1 MLDEILSRLQQLPPK
16 QLEQT
21 IRGVLDA
28 KKKLGLRW
36 IPNTGPQTLAYHSE
50 ADILLFGGEPG
61 GGKTQLIL
69 GLAFNE
75 QERSLIMRR
84 QYTDLDS
91 IIDGALE
98 INGTRDGFNGSP
110 PPRLKFESGVI
121 DFGAAAKIGDEQ
133 HWMGRPHDFLGI
145 DEATQFTAKQIRFL
159 RGWLRTTTKG
169 QRTRTVL
176 ATNPP
181 LSAEGLWVH
190 EMFAPWLNPQH
201 PNPAKP
207 GELRWFVVDQDDR
220 DIEVDGPGEYV
231 IEGKSYSAE
240 SRTFIPSKLTDN
252 PYLDAKDYQKRLD
265 SLPAQD
271 REILLGGFKTS
282 FRDQDRQL
290 IPTAWIVAAQKR
302 WTPKPPEG
310 VPQCAIGA
318 DVASGGEDSTVLS
331 KRHDAWFAELV
342 ITPGKE
348 TPLGSDVAGLI
359 FSHLRDDAIVGVDMG
374 GGYGGAPMEL
384 LAENKVRTFAYKGSE
399 GSSART
405 KDGKMKFFNVRTE
418 AHWRLREAL
427 DPDQP
432 GGSPVALPPDP
443 ILLADLTAPVFWVTT
458 RGYQITTKEDL
469 CEKLGRSP
477 DRGDAVA
484 IANFVGEKIA
494 NVAGGKFP
502 KRGRRGKDVTVN
514 LGRFGTRRH

>member
-1 MLDEILSRLQQLPPK
+1 MLEEILSRLQQLPPK
-16 QLEQT
+16 QLAQVVKET
-21 IRGVLDA
+21 LDA
-28 KKKLGLRW
+28 TKGMKW
-36 IPNTGPQTLAYHSE
+36 IPSPGPQTLAYHSL
-50 ADILLFGGEPG
+50 ADIVLFGGEPG

-75 QERSLIMRR
+75 HERSLIMRR

-91 IIDGALE
+91 IIDSAIE
-98 INGTRDGFNGSP
+98 INGTRDGFNGSS
-110 PPRLKFESGVI
+110 PPRLKFDGGVI
-121 DFGAAAKIGDEQ
+121 DFGASAKIGDEQ
-133 HWMGRPHDFLGI
+133 HWMGRPHDLLGI

-181 LSAEGLWVH
+181 LSADGLWVH
-190 EMFAPWLNPQH
+190 EMFAPWLDPQH

-207 GELRWFVVDQDDR
+207 GELRWFVVDQDDK
-220 DIEVDGPGEYV
+220 DIEVDGPGDHV

-310 VPQCAIGA
+310 VPLCAIGA

-331 KRHDAWFAELV
+331 KRHDAWFSELV
-342 ITPGKE
+342 VTPGKQ

-359 FSHLRDDAIVGVDMG
+359 FSNLRDDAIVGVDMG
-374 GGYGGAPMEL
+374 GGYGGGPMEL

-399 GSSART
+399 ASSDRT
-405 KDGKMKFFNVRTE
+405 KDGKVKFVNVRTA

-432 GGSPVALPPDP
+432 GGSPIALPPDP
-443 ILLADLTAPVFWVTT
+443 ILMSDLTVSTFELTS
-458 RGYQITTKEDL
+458 RGYKITTKEDVVA
-469 CEKLGRSP
+469 KLGRSP
-477 DRGDAVA
+477 DRGDAVV
-484 IANFVGEKIA
+484 IANFIGAKIA

-502 KRGRRGKDVTVN
+502 KRGRRGKDIGVN
-514 LGRFGTRRH
+514 LGRFATRRH